1 MAHKELLVGRV
12 DFHIHR
18 AEYLTDK
25 DVITISD
32 PFVEI
37 QIDGEE
43 MFRTNVVQDNLN
55 PVWNESGSFN
65 VNKEVSEIAFLVKDK
80 DNIGADCLGKVS
92 IPVQDLGGGNKIEGL
107 FPLEG
112 TTCEDPT
119 KLEGKTGIDPAKL
132 KFSIQYLEGESV

>member
-18 AEYLTDK
+18 AEFLIDM
-25 DVITISD
+25 DIITISD

-43 MFRTNVVQDNLN
+43 MFRTNVVEDNLN

-80 DNIGADCLGKVS
+80 DKIGSDCLGRVT
-92 IPVQDLGGGNKIEGL
+92 IPVQDLGGGNKIENL
-107 FPLEG
+107 FVLEG
-112 TTCEDPT
+112 S
-119 KLEGKTGIDPAKL
+119 TGTEPGADPAKL
-132 KFSIQYLEGESV
+132 KCAIQYLEGESV

>member
-37 QIDGEE
+37 QVDGEE
-43 MFRTNVVQDNLN
+43 MFRTNVVEDNLN

-80 DNIGADCLGKVS
+80 DKIGSDCLGRVT
-92 IPVQDLGGGNKIEGL
+92 IPVQDLGGGNRIENLFVLEGL
-107 FPLEG
+107 
-112 TTCEDPT
+112 
-119 KLEGKTGIDPAKL
+119 TGAEPGADPAKL
-132 KFSIQYLEGESV
+132 KLAIQYLEGESV

>member
-18 AEYLTDK
+18 AEFLIDM
-25 DVITISD
+25 DIITISD

-43 MFRTNVVQDNLN
+43 MFRTNVVEDNLN

-80 DNIGADCLGKVS
+80 DRIGSDCLGRVT
-92 IPVQDLGGGNKIEGL
+92 IPVQDLGGGNKIENL
-107 FPLEG
+107 FVLEG
-112 TTCEDPT
+112 S
-119 KLEGKTGIDPAKL
+119 TGAEPGADQAKL
-132 KFSIQYLEGESV
+132 KLTIQYFEGESV